1 MYLKLIFNAL
11 KIKILKIQDFLVLLT
26 ETICFNIYTH
36 MNFSIKKGS
45 LFLSKELMYE
55 TKM

>member
-11 KIKILKIQDFLVLLT
+11 KIKIQDFLVLLT